1 MANDK
6 TALEARIDSGG
17 SLLLAEISP
26 PKGSD
31 AARLQAVAKKFA
43 GKVHA
48 LGVSDSRD
56 GVSMSA
62 VAAAALVAQ
71 EGVEPLLHLTT
82 RDRNRIALI
91 SDSLGAAA
99 LGVRNILLT
108 SGTHQTLGPAR
119 AARNVY
125 DVDSVQLLSALAG
138 LGTSASIVGEGG
150 LNGAG
155 SYCLGAVA
163 APFADPLELQV
174 SRVSKKIGAG
184 AQFLIT
190 QSVFDVERF
199 EGWWREVVR
208 CGLHKKAAFVA
219 GIRILTSA
227 KEATELSTRRPVPRI
242 PAAMIE
248 RLSAKGSNAQRAEGI
263 AIAVETARKLA
274 SLEGLRGISIRVDR
288 DEDAALEVV
297 AQTGRG
303 NA

>member
-1 MANDK
+1 MGNDK
-6 TALEARIDSGG
+6 TALRARIDSSG

-31 AARLQAVAKKFA
+31 PERVRAVAKKFS

-71 EGVEPLLHLTT
+71 EGVEPVLHLTT

-119 AARNVY
+119 AARGVF

-138 LGTSASIVGEGG
+138 LGSSAALVGEAG

-174 SRVSKKIGAG
+174 SRVGKKIGAG

-208 CGLHKKAAFVA
+208 RGLHKKAAFVA
-219 GIRILTSA
+219 GIRILASA
-227 KEATELSTRRPVPRI
+227 DEAKGLSTRRPVPRI
-242 PAAMIE
+242 PLAVLD
-248 RLSAKGSNAQRAEGI
+248 RLSTKSGRAQRSEGI
-263 AIAVETARKLA
+263 AVAVETGRKLA
-274 SLEGLRGISIRVDR
+274 SLEGLRGFAIRADR
-288 DEDAALEVV
+288 DEDAALEVI
-297 AQTGRG
+297 AQMGQG
-303 NA
+303 IA